1 MSDTRPSPAFL
12 ETPESLER
20 PVVVCVDDDRAVLAS
35 LRRLFR
41 GEPYDVVTTVSPAQA
56 LASLRKRPVAVVI
69 SDERMPETSGSE
81 LLAEV
86 RARWPWVG
94 RVILTAYPGHDVM
107 TRGLDA
113 GVDFLLFKPWDDE
126 SLKETV
132 HRMLREAERVR
143 GHLDAARSEDEEHD
157 LGGESG

>member
-1 MSDTRPSPAFL
+1 MSDSRPSPGAL
-12 ETPESLER
+12 ESPEPLER
-20 PVVVCVDDDRAVLAS
+20 PVVVCVDDDREVLSS

-41 GEPYDVVTTVSPAQA
+41 DEPYEVVTTVNPAQA

-94 RVILTAYPGHDVM
+94 RVILTAYPGHDIM
-107 TRGLDA
+107 SRGLDA

-143 GHLDAARSEDEEHD
+143 GHLWASNPEGDEHD

>member
-1 MSDTRPSPAFL
+1 MSDSRPSSAAL
-12 ETPESLER
+12 GSPESLER
-20 PVVVCVDDDRAVLAS
+20 PVVVCVDDDRAVLSS

-41 GEPYDVVTTVSPAQA
+41 DEPYDVVATVSPAQA

-94 RVILTAYPGHDVM
+94 RVILTAYPGHDIM
-107 TRGLDA
+107 SRGLDA

-132 HRMLREAERVR
+132 HRMLREAERAR
-143 GHLDAARSEDEEHD
+143 GHLWASSPEGDEHD

>member
-1 MSDTRPSPAFL
+1 MSDSRPSSTFP
-12 ETPESLER
+12 ETPDSLER

-41 GEPYDVVTTVSPAQA
+41 EEPYEVITTVNPAQA

-81 LLAEV
+81 FLAEV

-107 TRGLDA
+107 ARGRDA

-126 SLKETV
+126 SLKEII
-132 HRMLREAERVR
+132 HWMLRESEQVR
-143 GHLDAARSEDEEHD
+143 GRLDAWSSENPEHD
-157 LGGESG
+157 LGGEGG